1 MTCFHK
7 KAKLDAALKQLDTPP
22 KDTRT
27 HPRQSPRLGRGRHGR
42 CRRDGGQRLP
52 RGDEPPA
59 AATAPAAAVR
69 RPRTAGPGRA
79 GPRRGPTAHRG
90 VAHAPLRAYRGGG
103 SAPRPPAS
111 PSPGERGCG
120 RRGTW
125 AGAENRWRETRTRV
139 SAVGCQR
146 AVHAFPAGRSNR
158 RSRGLKN

>member
-79 GPRRGPTAHRG
+79 
-90 VAHAPLRAYRGGG
+90 
-103 SAPRPPAS
+103 APRPHR
-111 PSPGERGCG
+111 SPGRCSCPAPRLPGRGVRAPAPG
-120 RRGTW
+120 QPLARREGLRPAGDLGGSRKPVAGDEDAGVRRGLPKSRARLSRW
-125 AGAENRWRETRTRV
+125 EIQPALAGT
-139 SAVGCQR
+139 
-146 AVHAFPAGRSNR
+146 
-158 RSRGLKN
+158 